1 MNVVSAK
8 AASAL
13 YSSMKVRNTMMGM
26 EGCDLRDK
34 AGKLLRG
41 GQVEPVACCLC
52 MRRTYDLFDR
62 KHLGK
67 VGEP

>member
-1 MNVVSAK
+1 MVSAK

-13 YSSMKVRNTMMGM
+13 YSSISLRRLLMGM
-26 EGCDLRDK
+26 EGCDLRNK
-34 AGKLLRG
+34 AGKLPRG
-41 GQVEPVACCLC
+41 GQVEPAACYLC

-62 KHLGK
+62 KHLGE